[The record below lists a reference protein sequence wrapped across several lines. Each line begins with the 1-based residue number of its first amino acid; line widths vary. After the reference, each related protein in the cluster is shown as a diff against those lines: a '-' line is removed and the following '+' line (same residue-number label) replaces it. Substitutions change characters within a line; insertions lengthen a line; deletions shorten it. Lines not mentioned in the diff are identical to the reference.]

1 MNKKRNKKQMSK
13 AEKSSEVI
21 FTQNYDQ
28 NEDNES
34 SDFQLKTQ
42 FTNESA
48 SNKVHEIK
56 KYKHKSSFEA
66 I

>member
-34 SDFQLKTQ
+34 SDF
-42 FTNESA
+42 
-48 SNKVHEIK
+48 
-56 KYKHKSSFEA
+56 
-66 I
+66 